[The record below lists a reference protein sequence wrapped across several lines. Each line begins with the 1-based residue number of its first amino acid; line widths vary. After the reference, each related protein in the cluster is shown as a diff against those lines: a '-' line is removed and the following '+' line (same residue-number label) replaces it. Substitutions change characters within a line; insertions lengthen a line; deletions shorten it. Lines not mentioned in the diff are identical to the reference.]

1 MTTTHQPAV
10 VVAGVRKSF
19 GETTVLDG
27 VDLTVT
33 EGTIFAL
40 LGPNGAGKT
49 TIVRILS
56 TLIRAD
62 SGDAQVAGHDVADD
76 QDGVRSSIGVTGQ
89 FSAVDELLTG
99 RENLQLMADLNH
111 LGRAAGRAR
120 VAELLDRFDLAEA
133 AGKPASTYS
142 GGMRRRLDLAMTLI
156 GSPRVIFL
164 DEPTTGLDPRA
175 RRQMWD
181 DIRNL
186 AAGGVTILLTTQYLD
201 EADELADRIAV
212 LDHGRIVAEGT
223 PDELKRRTPGGH
235 IRLRL
240 ADPQALA
247 RGRRPVPGRDAR
259 RGATHAPGVRERR
272 YPIAPPRARA
282 ARRRADRGSGA
293 LHPQRRPRRRVL
305 RRDRPNDPRTGGS
318 VMSTLA
324 YTVSDST
331 TMFRRNLRRL
341 RRYPSLTLLLIGMPI
356 VFLLLF
362 VYVFGGQLGHGLGN
376 QYLAGHSG
384 RAGYLNYVTP
394 GILLMT
400 VAAAVQGTAIVV
412 AMDMTGGIIDRFRT
426 MAIARSAVLTGH
438 VLASLI
444 QALLSVGIVLGVAV
458 ALGFRPEAGVLDWL
472 AAIGLVTLFAFAL
485 IWLATAL
492 GLAAKSVETASNTP
506 MFLTFL
512 PFLGSGFVLVAS
524 LPAGLRQFAH
534 YQPFTPTTETL
545 RGLLTG
551 TPIGTNAVVAVGWC
565 VAIALGSYLW
575 ARHLYATRRSA

>member
-1 MTTTHQPAV
+1 
-10 VVAGVRKSF
+10 
-19 GETTVLDG
+19 
-27 VDLTVT
+27 
-33 EGTIFAL
+33 
-40 LGPNGAGKT
+40 
-49 TIVRILS
+49 
-56 TLIRAD
+56 
-62 SGDAQVAGHDVADD
+62 
-76 QDGVRSSIGVTGQ
+76 
-89 FSAVDELLTG
+89 
-99 RENLQLMADLNH
+99 
-111 LGRAAGRAR
+111 
-120 VAELLDRFDLAEA
+120 
-133 AGKPASTYS
+133 
-142 GGMRRRLDLAMTLI
+142 
-156 GSPRVIFL
+156 
-164 DEPTTGLDPRA
+164 
-175 RRQMWD
+175 MWD

-240 ADPQALA
+240 ADPQALRA
-247 RGRRPVPGRDAR
+247 AAALFPGATPDEERLTLRVSGNGDIPSLRHVLAQLDDAR
-259 RGATHAPGVRERR
+259 
-272 YPIAPPRARA
+272 IAVQDLSIHS
-282 ARRRADRGSGA
+282 ADLDDVFFAVTGQTS
-293 LHPQRRPRRRVL
+293 LE
-305 RRDRPNDPRTGGS
+305 TGGS

-331 TMFRRNLRRL
+331 TMFRRNVRRL

-551 TPIGTNAVVAVGWC
+551 TPIGTNAVVAVAWC